1 MVQIGYRQP
10 DWQPDANRKLAFA
23 FELR

>member
-1 MVQIGYRQP
+1 VQIGYRQP